1 MYFIAVEMV
10 NVFSQSRVEMSEGS
24 ILKARDGFRS
34 IAQRAAV
41 CFDVTQYM
49 REVNPLYQIS
59 YDRFLSLYD
68 AAISHS
74 ERYAVLSPVRLRS
87 FAIFFPC
94 PNYIKFYFN

>member
-1 MYFIAVEMV
+1 MLLF
-10 NVFSQSRVEMSEGS
+10 FSQGRVEMSEAS

-59 YDRFLSLYD
+59 YNRFLDLYD

-74 ERYAVLSPVRLRS
+74 ERLAFKNFITYLKLL
-87 FAIFFPC
+87 
-94 PNYIKFYFN
+94 

>member
-1 MYFIAVEMV
+1 
-10 NVFSQSRVEMSEGS
+10 MSEGS

-59 YDRFLSLYD
+59 YNRFLDIYD

-74 ERYAVLSPVRLRS
+74 ER
-87 FAIFFPC
+87 
-94 PNYIKFYFN
+94 